1 MFALAFLYL
10 LFVAGLL
17 IHRDQ
22 EQEVTPI
29 ERTVLTV
36 GLVAIW
42 PVFVGEAAVGI
53 LARDRSK
60 PLRPALTRAIVVAL
74 FPPYRMGTPDP
85 RTGLVWLPRLGWQVP
100 GKPLQKRLEAAFGGP
115 LLVFAFLILP
125 MLAVEYFWVEEV
137 RSRPALALALHI
149 GVSVIWVGFALEF
162 ILESSVAPN
171 PFRYACD
178 RWLDLA
184 IVILPMLEF
193 VLTKWVDAAP
203 IARLLRLGP
212 ALSPDQLARHH
223 QLYRLRGM
231 MGKAWQAFLLLGG
244 VHRLFGAKPEKRI
257 LQIEAQIA
265 DLEEQIAELRQRA
278 DNLRATVQ
286 SPQTT

>member
-10 LFVAGLL
+10 LLVAGL
-17 IHRDQ
+17 IHRAQ
-22 EQEVTPI
+22 EQEVTLF
-29 ERTVLTV
+29 ELTVLTV
-36 GLVAIW
+36 GLVALW
-42 PVFVGEAAVGI
+42 PVFVVEAAIGI

-85 RTGLVWLPRLGWQVP
+85 WTGLVWLPWLGWQIP
-100 GKPLQKRLEAAFGGP
+100 GKPLYKRLEAAFGGP
-115 LLVFAFLILP
+115 MLVFAFLILP
-125 MLAVEYFWVEEV
+125 MLAVEYFGVEEV
-137 RSRPALALALHI
+137 RSRPAVALALHI
-149 GVSVIWVGFALEF
+149 GVSVIWVAFALEF

-171 PFRYACD
+171 PFRHACD
-178 RWLDLA
+178 RWLDVA
-184 IVILPMLEF
+184 IVTLPMLEF

-203 IARLLRLGP
+203 IARLFRLGR
-212 ALSPDQLARHH
+212 ALSPEQLARLQ

-244 VHRLFGAKPEKRI
+244 VHRLLGAKPEKRI
-257 LQIEAQIA
+257 QQIEAQIA
-265 DLEEQIAELRQRA
+265 DLEEQIADLRHQA
-278 DNLRATVQ
+278 DDLRAALR